1 MKCSLLLALAFRAQ
15 FGQGF
20 VGPTGGLVLSNCV
33 SVAARSNNIVRRG
46 VASTSLKA
54 AASDNGSD
62 GKASVNLR
70 KPAVVEAIAERSNL
84 NKNQAEAALA
94 AFTDVVMQE
103 VADGNKISL
112 QGFGTFEGRARKGR
126 TGRNPRTGE
135 ELKIKATTAPAFSAS
150 KAFKDMVKAA
160 HSD

>member
-15 FGQGF
+15 SGQGF

-33 SVAARSNNIVRRG
+33 SVAARSNNNIVRRG

-54 AASDNGSD
+54 AASDEGSD
-62 GKASVNLR
+62 ASVNLR

-84 NKNQAEAALA
+84 DKNQAEAALA

-160 HSD
+160 HTD

>member
-33 SVAARSNNIVRRG
+33 SVAARGNGNNIVRRG

-54 AASDNGSD
+54 AASGKGSD
-62 GKASVNLR
+62 AAVNL
-70 KPAVVEAIAERSNL
+70 KKTEVVDAIAERSDL
-84 NKNQAEAALA
+84 NKNQAAAALA

-103 VADGNKISL
+103 VAEGNKISL

-135 ELKIKATTAPAFSAS
+135 ELKIKATTAPAFSAA
-150 KAFKDMVKAA
+150 KAFKDMVR
-160 HSD
+160 